1 MSKTEKA
8 AKTGFVIKLSS
19 DTVQKLVEGEEQRKI
34 CEESTGEQLESDAEQ
49 DIVEKSVSGD
59 HPKVSSETS
68 DIPAKNDN
76 TLTTITSSNE
86 TSSDAVADKDVKL
99 DITSQSQWGDYAPY
113 ITYVGEEAIYTDP
126 TTHQQYTWSKDTNT
140 WDAKTEVPGRTYSY
154 ENDTHVYT
162 EADGSKCFWDEE
174 KKAWIPKVDDEFL
187 AYYQM
192 SYGFVDNKPA
202 EPKPEKDDKKK
213 TDAGLK
219 RKSEPQWFQPSEEKN
234 TKVYVSNLPLD
245 LTEEEFVNFMQKCG
259 LVERDPTTQKM
270 KVKMYMDK
278 DQNCFKGDALCTYIK
293 IESVD
298 LALKLLD
305 GSDFKGNKISVERA
319 HFQMKGEYNPA
330 LKPKKK
336 KKKELEKLKKM
347 QQKLFDWRPEK
358 FIGER
363 SKHERIVIV
372 KNLFSPSDF
381 DNEVQLILDYQQDL
395 REECSKCGEVRKVV
409 LYDRHPE
416 GVAQITMKEPEQADA
431 VIQLI
436 NGRWF
441 GKRQITAETWDG
453 RTKYRIAEADAE
465 LNQRLNKWDKFL
477 EGGEGKPDEAK
488 NIEDLEHNAKS
499 EKVEATKSKNLVE
512 TEKLEATKSEDL
524 VQNTKTQVAVAEKSE
539 DSKEVKAELELK
551 AKLEDSE
558 MEQDLEKTEVLRENK
573 DVNETCT

>member
-1 MSKTEKA
+1 MSKNEKA
-8 AKTGFVIKLSS
+8 TKTGFVIKLSS
-19 DTVQKLVEGEEQRKI
+19 GTVQKLAEEEEKRKLSK
-34 CEESTGEQLESDAEQ
+34 EENSKEASKKVLEQ
-49 DIVEKSVSGD
+49 DVIEKNVSEQQPKKPIDTSEAPATSDNNLTSTTKIPPNQTDSEKLTETNEEKSD
-59 HPKVSSETS
+59 DTSES
-68 DIPAKNDN
+68 K
-76 TLTTITSSNE
+76 
-86 TSSDAVADKDVKL
+86 
-99 DITSQSQWGDYAPY
+99 WGDYAPY
-113 ITYVGEEAIYTDP
+113 ITYEEEEAIYTDP
-126 TTHQQYTWSKDTNT
+126 TSHQQYTWNKETNS

-187 AYYQM
+187 AFYQM
-192 SYGFVDNKPA
+192 SYGFVDNAPA
-202 EPKPEKDDKKK
+202 EPKPEKEDKKK
-213 TDAGLK
+213 SEVGVK

-259 LVERDPTTQKM
+259 LVERDPSTQKM
-270 KVKMYMDK
+270 KIKMYMDK

-293 IESVD
+293 IESVE

-305 GSDFKGNKISVERA
+305 GSDLKGNKVSVERA
-319 HFQMKGEYNPA
+319 QFQMKGDYNPA

-336 KKKELEKLKKM
+336 KKKELEKIKKM
-347 QQKLFDWRPEK
+347 QQQLFDWRPEK

-381 DNEVQLILDYQQDL
+381 DNDVQLILDYQQDL

-431 VIQLI
+431 VIKLI

-441 GKRQITAETWDG
+441 GKRQITAETFDG
-453 RTKYRIAEADAE
+453 RTKYRIAETDAA
-465 LNQRLNKWDKFL
+465 LNQRINKWDKFL
-477 EGGEGKPDEAK
+477 EGGEEGKTEAATPADDSNK
-488 NIEDLEHNAKS
+488 TIEVPSDGSN
-499 EKVEATKSKNLVE
+499 
-512 TEKLEATKSEDL
+512 KSEDTEMKQDVEEISETL
-524 VQNTKTQVAVAEKSE
+524 TETK
-539 DSKEVKAELELK
+539 DNEV
-551 AKLEDSE
+551 
-558 MEQDLEKTEVLRENK
+558 
-573 DVNETCT
+573 VNETST